1 MNKKISS
8 ISGFL
13 AGIINGLLGAGGGM
27 IIVPM
32 LSRAGLEQ
40 NKAHATSVCV
50 ILPICIFSTCVY
62 LFSGRISLSETV
74 PYIVWGLIGSIM
86 GSYFL
91 TKINPML
98 LKRIFGIILIWGAYR
113 MIFR

>member
-13 AGIINGLLGAGGGM
+13 AGILNGLLGAGGGM

-40 NKAHATSVCV
+40 NKAHATSVCI
-50 ILPICIFSTCVY
+50 ILPICIFSVCVY
-62 LFSGRISLSETV
+62 FFSGRISISETA
-74 PYIVWGLIGSIM
+74 PYLVWGLIGAIL

-91 TKINPML
+91 TKINPIL

-113 MIFR
+113 MIFK

>member
-13 AGIINGLLGAGGGM
+13 AGILNGLLGAGGGM
-27 IIVPM
+27 VIVPM

-40 NKAHATSVCV
+40 NKAHATSVCI
-50 ILPICIFSTCVY
+50 ILPICIFSACVY
-62 LFSGRISLSETV
+62 LFSGKLTFSDAA
-74 PYIVWGLIGSIM
+74 PYLIWGLIGAIL

-91 TKINPML
+91 TKINPIL
-98 LKRIFGIILIWGAYR
+98 LKKIFGLILIWGAYR

>member
-13 AGIINGLLGAGGGM
+13 AGVLNGLLGAGGGM

-40 NKAHATSVCV
+40 SKAHATSVCI
-50 ILPICIFSTCVY
+50 ILPICIFSACVY
-62 LFSGRISLSETV
+62 LFSGRLTISDAA
-74 PYIVWGLIGSIM
+74 PYLIWGLIGAIL

-91 TKINPML
+91 TKINPVL
-98 LKRIFGIILIWGAYR
+98 LKKLFGLILI
-113 MIFR
+113 